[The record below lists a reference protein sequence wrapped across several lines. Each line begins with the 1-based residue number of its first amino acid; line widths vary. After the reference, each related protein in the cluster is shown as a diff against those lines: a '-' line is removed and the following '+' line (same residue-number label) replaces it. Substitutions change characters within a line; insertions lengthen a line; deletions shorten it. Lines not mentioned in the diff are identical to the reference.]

1 MSDGNHINI
10 GSMGDAN
17 HINIA
22 QHHSLQ
28 PTAIQFDI
36 DTSSVERLSRK
47 NVNKGAVGFFLSLPL
62 LALSFMSIV
71 ADAFGILSYF
81 NIGSRVPAYVIMVFA
96 MLGLLFFNPKRKIAT
111 TTIPPNQAKFIDGRW
126 VERDENGD
134 YLLYRKAAP
143 CNYKDC
149 RGTVNIQTP
158 PPRELHN
165 HDLIGV
171 CDIGGKQHTYR
182 VDFNGIGERQH
193 FDWRPAEQN
202 KP

>member
-71 ADAFGILSYF
+71 ADAFGILF
-81 NIGSRVPAYVIMVFA
+81 VFQHRIESP
-96 MLGLLFFNPKRKIAT
+96 GL
-111 TTIPPNQAKFIDGRW
+111 
-126 VERDENGD
+126 RDHGFCD
-134 YLLYRKAAP
+134 ARF
-143 CNYKDC
+143 
-149 RGTVNIQTP
+149 TV
-158 PPRELHN
+158 
-165 HDLIGV
+165 
-171 CDIGGKQHTYR
+171 
-182 VDFNGIGERQH
+182 F
-193 FDWRPAEQN
+193 
-202 KP
+202 